1 MKVASDRALARVLQ
15 SEEATGWISQWAV
28 EIRQYH
34 VDFVPRWAI
43 KSQVLIDFIIE
54 STDSSMRGKNVL
66 PDHWVIYFNGSY
78 TLRGAGAGVVLIPLE
93 GDTIKYAIQLDFVAT
108 NNAIKYEC
116 LVIGLRLTKCLGIYQ
131 LLIRGD
137 SKLVAK

>member
-78 TLRGAGAGVVLIPLE
+78 TSE
-93 GDTIKYAIQLDFVAT
+93 GPG
-108 NNAIKYEC
+108 
-116 LVIGLRLTKCLGIYQ
+116 LVSY
-131 LLIRGD
+131 
-137 SKLVAK
+137 